1 MAARFSPL
9 KEGLIC
15 TRFLFCAS
23 AGFGAASDVVRS
35 SSKMAATGLRIAA
48 GGIETG
54 GNYAAN
60 KIFKEIAECIL
71 RNETHDEN
79 GNTLEEC
86 IEQGYCCAEGNNVS
100 LCVYELNDSS
110 ELAV

>member
-1 MAARFSPL
+1 MSDSNTVW
-9 KEGLIC
+9 II
-15 TRFLFCAS
+15 TREDSVDLNPHIAVFDS
-23 AGFGAASDVVRS
+23 AI
-35 SSKMAATGLRIAA
+35 K
-48 GGIETG
+48 
-54 GNYAAN
+54 AN